1 MTHSTP
7 ATISVI
13 IPTQN
18 EEQLIGH
25 SIRYLQDHGVHQV
38 IVVDGQSNDQT
49 TRIARSHGV
58 TVLSS
63 PPGRG
68 AQMNHG
74 AAVAT
79 GDILLFLHADTILP
93 PAFCEQIRQAL
104 ARPGVAAGAFR
115 LRINSPQYLFRLI
128 EHMVYWR
135 CRLKQTPYGDQALFL
150 RSDVFHRIGCYRQL
164 PIMEDFDLVCRL
176 RHVGHIQLTHT
187 AAVTSAR
194 RWLKHGILQT
204 TIANQLHL
212 LAYRCGINPNTIA
225 AWRNI

>member
-1 MTHSTP
+1 
-7 ATISVI
+7 
-13 IPTQN
+13 
-18 EEQLIGH
+18 
-25 SIRYLQDHGVHQV
+25 
-38 IVVDGQSNDQT
+38 
-49 TRIARSHGV
+49 
-58 TVLSS
+58 
-63 PPGRG
+63 
-68 AQMNHG
+68 MNHG

-93 PAFCEQIRQAL
+93 PGFCEQIRQTL

-115 LRINSPQYLFRLI
+115 LRVNSPQCLFRLI

-135 CRLKQTPYGDQALFL
+135 CRLKQMPYGDQALFL

-176 RHVGHIQLTHT
+176 RDVGRIQLTHT

-204 TIANQLHL
+204 IITNQLHL

-225 AWRNI
+225 AWRNA